1 MKKPSGR
8 NGNGTGDSPGKKP
21 DGSEGAD
28 RTAPEDAGK
37 KCAAKKVKTI
47 RAAVAGGNYRVEAK
61 EVAGKI
67 VDDAVR
73 EIRRRL
79 P

>member
-1 MKKPSGR
+1 MPK
-8 NGNGTGDSPGKKP
+8 
-21 DGSEGAD
+21 GSEGED
-28 RTAPEDAGK
+28 CPAPAVAGK
-37 KCAAKKVKTI
+37 RCAAKKAKSI
-47 RAAVAGGNYRVEAK
+47 RTAVASGNYRVEAK